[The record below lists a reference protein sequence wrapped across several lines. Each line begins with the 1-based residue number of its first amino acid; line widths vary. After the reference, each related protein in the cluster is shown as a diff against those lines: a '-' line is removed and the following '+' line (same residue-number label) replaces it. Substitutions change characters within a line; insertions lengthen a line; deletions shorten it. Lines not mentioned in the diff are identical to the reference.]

1 MHKGLS
7 KKNTDVHIAVEVIGW
22 YGVVAIIG
30 AYFFLSFGLLA
41 ADTVA
46 YQVINATG
54 ALAIIIHSVAKKDF
68 QPLVLNIIWIVIALI
83 GIFQAL

>member
-7 KKNTDVHIAVEVIGW
+7 QKKTEVSLPIEVIGW

-46 YQVINATG
+46 YQVLNATG
-54 ALAIIIHSVAKKDF
+54 ALAIIIHSIFKKDF